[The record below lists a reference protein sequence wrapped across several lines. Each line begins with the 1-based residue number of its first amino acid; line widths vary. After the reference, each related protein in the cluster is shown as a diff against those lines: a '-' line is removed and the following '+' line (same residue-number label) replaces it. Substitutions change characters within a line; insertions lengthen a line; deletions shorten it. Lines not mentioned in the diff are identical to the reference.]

1 MQLLR
6 PDSIPEMPARMRL
19 SQMNPGVN
27 ALNAVKGSDFSFKK
41 GSLRILGV
49 LTSQSQLRV
58 QIKDEDEDD
67 SGNDSDDEETSGAI
81 KKTRLSKYRQDN
93 NFIDRK
99 ALSREDAEKSYEEK
113 VAGLTEKANK
123 QEEEIVSLNS
133 LVLFITYTLS
143 NLIEEDC

>member
-6 PDSIPEMPARMRL
+6 PDSVPEMPARMRL

-27 ALNAVKGSDFSFKK
+27 ALNAVKGSVFSLKK